1 MSASAAKLAA
11 NRENATHSTGPAD
24 TSRTRFN
31 GLAHGL
37 TSKQTVI
44 PGENQEEYD
53 AFLRDLVKHL
63 RPTSAIEI
71 VLAERV
77 AAAAWRLKRFTR
89 VETAFYSNRIDAYL
103 EENPQGNPDYALA
116 NLFTDPGEMSRM
128 RLFLRYQNAVQ
139 REYDTAMREL
149 HKAKAERL
157 REEYERAALGIADPE
172 PETVAPAHNA
182 VGFAS
187 HEAFPPA
194 ADPELQDA
202 YEGLPAQIPS
212 RMPAARMAAAA

>member
-11 NRENATHSTGPAD
+11 NRENATLSTGPAD

-44 PGENQEEYD
+44 RGENQEEYD
-53 AFLRDLVKHL
+53 AFHRDIFRHL
-63 RPTSAIEI
+63 APTSAIEI

-89 VETAFYSNRIDAYL
+89 VETAFYTNRIDAFL
-103 EENPQGNPDYALA
+103 EENPSGNPDCALA
-116 NLFTDPGEMSRM
+116 NLFTDPAEMGRM

-157 REEYERAALGIADPE
+157 REEYDRAALGIPDAQ
-172 PETVAPAHNA
+172 PETVAPAHHA

-187 HEAFPPA
+187 QEAYA
-194 ADPELQDA
+194 TVATWASEDA
-202 YEGLPAQIPS
+202 YEVSPEQIPS
-212 RMPAARMAAAA
+212 RSSAVRAAAAA

>member
-11 NRENATHSTGPAD
+11 NRGNATLSTGPAD

-53 AFLRDLVKHL
+53 VFLRDILKHL
-63 RPTSAIEI
+63 APTSAIEI

-89 VETAFYSNRIDAYL
+89 VETAFYTNRIDAYL
-103 EENPQGNPDYALA
+103 EENPNGNPDCALA

-172 PETVAPAHNA
+172 PEAVAAAHNA
-182 VGFAS
+182 VGFGS
-187 HEAFPPA
+187 QEAFTA
-194 ADPELQDA
+194 AAYHESEDA
-202 YEGLPAQIPS
+202 YEALEAQIPS
-212 RMPAARMAAAA
+212 RTPAVRAAAAA

>member
-1 MSASAAKLAA
+1 MSPSAAKLAA
-11 NRENATHSTGPAD
+11 NRENATLSTGPAD

-44 PGENQEEYD
+44 PGENQQEYD
-53 AFLRDLVKHL
+53 TFLHDMRKHL
-63 RPTSAIEI
+63 APSSAIET

-77 AAAAWRLKRFTR
+77 VAAAWRLKRFTR
-89 VETAFYSNRIDAYL
+89 VETAFYTNRIDAYL
-103 EENPQGNPDYALA
+103 EDNPQANPDCALA

-149 HKAKAERL
+149 HKARAERI
-157 REEYERAALGIADPE
+157 RDQYERTALGIAEPQPE
-172 PETVAPAHNA
+172 AAATAVNA

-187 HEAFPPA
+187 QSASQPA
-194 ADPELQDA
+194 IDDA
-202 YEGLPAQIPS
+202 PQTQTQPYTPVTKTP
-212 RMPAARMAAAA
+212 RAA